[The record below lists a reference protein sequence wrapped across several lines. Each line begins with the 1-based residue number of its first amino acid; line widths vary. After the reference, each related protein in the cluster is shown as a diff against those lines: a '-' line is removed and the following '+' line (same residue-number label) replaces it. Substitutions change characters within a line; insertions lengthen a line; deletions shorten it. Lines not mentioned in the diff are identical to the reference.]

1 MLKLSRTLAGLAL
14 VAVLTA
20 SAMGQRGPVSPETAN
35 ASAKKLLAEIK
46 WHESLEPALEEA
58 KKDGKLVFY
67 MHMVGKIDGD
77 T

>member
-1 MLKLSRTLAGLAL
+1 MLTFSRTMAGVAM

-20 SAMGQRGPVSPETAN
+20 GAMGQRGPVSPEEAN
-35 ASAKKLLAEIK
+35 ANAKKLLAEIT
-46 WHESLEPALEEA
+46 WHESLEPALEAA